1 MGSRTVAGCAAVF
14 LPTVRL
20 ARRSI
25 LALTNTS
32 QTPHKR
38 KRSLGQQ
45 ETIIGWLF
53 IAPAVSGFLLWTV
66 GPMIASIWLALSK
79 WDLLTPP
86 KMIGLKNF
94 ERMFS
99 DPLFWQSLRVTVYY
113 CVAFVPLALVISF
126 GIALLLNVAR
136 RGSALFRT
144 LFYLPSIVPAV
155 ANAVMWQWI
164 FNSEFGLLNIALRSM
179 GFNKVLWLQDPRLTM
194 PAVVVMALWG
204 TGNLMVIYLAGLQ
217 GVPEQL
223 YEAAEIDGAGTWD
236 RFRNVTIPM
245 ISPVIFFNLVT
256 LIIGAFQVFT
266 VGYVMTAGGPAN
278 ATLFY
283 VLYLYRNAFTYFEIG
298 YASALAWVLF
308 AVILVLSLVVFRTYA
323 RAVYEEGGSDA

>member
-1 MGSRTVAGCAAVF
+1 MA
-14 LPTVRL
+14 
-20 ARRSI
+20 
-25 LALTNTS
+25 LALES
-32 QTPHKR
+32 LRSHR
-38 KRSLGQQ
+38 RGLSLGQQ
-45 ETIIGWLF
+45 EAVIGWLF
-53 IAPAVSGFLLWTV
+53 IAPAVIGFFLWTA
-66 GPMIASIWLALSK
+66 GPMIASIWLAMSK

-86 KMIGLKNF
+86 KFVGLKNF
-94 ERMFS
+94 QRMLS
-99 DPLFWQSLRVTVYY
+99 DDLFWQSLRVTVYY
-113 CVAFVPLALVISF
+113 CVTYVPLAMVVAF
-126 GIALLLNVAR
+126 AIALLLNSAR

-164 FNSEFGLLNIALRSM
+164 FNSEFGLLNAALRAI
-179 GFNKVLWLQDPRLTM
+179 GLPKILWLQDPRFTM
-194 PAVVVMALWG
+194 PAVVTMAIWG

-223 YEAAEIDGAGTWD
+223 YEAAEIDGAGTWA
-236 RFRNVTIPM
+236 RFWNVTIPM
-245 ISPVIFFNLVT
+245 MSPVIFFNFVT

-283 VLYLYRNAFTYFEIG
+283 VLYLFRNAFQYFEIG

-308 AVILVLSLVVFRTYA
+308 VLILGLSLLIFRTYT
-323 RAVYEEGGSDA
+323 RAVYEEGGGV